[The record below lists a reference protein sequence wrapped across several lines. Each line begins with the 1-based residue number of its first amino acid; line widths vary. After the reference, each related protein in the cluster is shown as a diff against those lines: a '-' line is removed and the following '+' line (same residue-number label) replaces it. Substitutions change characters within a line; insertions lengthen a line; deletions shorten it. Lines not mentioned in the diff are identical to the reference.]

1 MNIREKR
8 AAAYKAAQTLIETA
22 KSAGR
27 DLTDQEAAD
36 VQRHVTEV
44 KGYDALIDQASKSES
59 AIAGIAALVGPQGG
73 DLDGNGNQY
82 LNLKAGFS
90 ANVVRK
96 MNATGPDGVKGLA
109 PGGTVLT
116 EVPLVNTLPI
126 QLGRPLTSVID
137 VLPVVQR
144 AASYDY
150 LRQATRTNNAATVAA
165 GGTKPTTLMGLER
178 VPSRLRVIAHL
189 SEKIGKYL
197 LEDNANLKTFVAT
210 ELTGGLLQTIEAQV
224 IGGNGTGENMTG
236 ILNASGIQVVTA
248 GADGITTLRKAI
260 TALESAGYTPGTFV
274 VNATDWQTIETKR
287 NASGEFDLGGPIDA
301 ATRRA
306 WGVPVA
312 LSGNVAAGT
321 ALLLGDGAVNLASD
335 LQGIRTEWDA
345 SGGFATNEV
354 QARNEGRFNVE
365 VIQPGAIAKIT
376 LPVTL

>member
-1 MNIREKR
+1 MSAIHAKR
-8 AAAYKAAQTLIETA
+8 QAALKAAQAIIENVKA
-22 KSAGR
+22 RGG
-27 DLTDQEAAD
+27 DLTDQEVSQVEALHEEIKAAD
-36 VQRHVTEV
+36 ATIARVGGQ
-44 KGYDALIDQASKSES
+44 KSVLDS
-59 AIAGIAALVGPQGG
+59 IAEMAGTQGEEQT
-73 DLDGNGNQY
+73 GNRY
-82 LNLKAGFS
+82 LSLKAGYS
-90 ANVVRK
+90 DQVVRK
-96 MNATGPDGVKGLA
+96 MSATGPDGAKGLA
-109 PGGTVLT
+109 GAGVVLT

-126 QLGRPLTSVID
+126 VLGRPLTSVID
-137 VLPVVQR
+137 SLPVVQR

-150 LRQATRTNNAATVAA
+150 LRQATRTNNAATVAP

-178 VPSRLRVIAHL
+178 VPSRLRVVAHL

-197 LEDNANLKTFVAT
+197 LEDNANLATFVDT

-224 IGGNGTGENMTG
+224 VGGNGTGENMTG
-236 ILNASGIQVVTA
+236 ILNTSGIQTVTA

-260 TALESAGYTPGTFV
+260 TALESAGYVPGTFV

-312 LSGNVAAGT
+312 LSGNVPAGT
-321 ALLLGDGAVNLASD
+321 ALLLGVGAVNLASD

-365 VIQPGAIAKIT
+365 VVKPAATAKIT
-376 LPVTL
+376 LPATL